1 VSSISAQSLQQADA
15 DGSFIDFKNLNARLP
30 YSPRALR
37 EIVRKGI
44 IPSIVMP
51 GGRKR
56 VFHWPSV
63 EAALKRRQQGQF

>member
-1 VSSISAQSLQQADA
+1 VSSISADTLKQPDVDS
-15 DGSFIDFKNLNARLP
+15 GFIDFKNLNARLP

-56 VFHWPSV
+56 VFHWASV